1 MNKLLAT
8 ICCTLLVCA
17 CEAQTMRVWMKDGS
31 ERQFAVSEIESV
43 TFSEEG
49 TSMEQLKKEIEQFLD
64 DWNDA
69 MIAAD
74 TVRLGA
80 MMDDGIILRHIT
92 GMTQTKQEWLE
103 EVASGSMDYHE
114 IENRDVSIT
123 FIDSQTADLAFTA
136 VITATIWGSRGTWT
150 LQSTMRLARRD
161 GKWIR
166 VNKDDTNAVRSV
178 RASRSTP
185 SAEYI
190 LSGTPATNKKGIV
203 IRDNKKYVKK

>member
-1 MNKLLAT
+1 MEKLLST
-8 ICCTLLVCA
+8 LYFTLLVCA

-31 ERQFAVSEIESV
+31 ERQFAVSEIDSV

-92 GMTQTKQEWLE
+92 GMTQTKRKWLE
-103 EVASGSMDYHE
+103 EVACGSMKYLK
-114 IENRDVSIT
+114 IEKRDVVVTSNS
-123 FIDSQTADLAFTA
+123 DCSASVSFTS
-136 VITATIWGSRGTWT
+136 VITATIWGGYGTWT
-150 LQSTMRLARRD
+150 LNGTMRLVKRN
-161 GKWIR
+161 GCW
-166 VNKDDTNAVRSV
+166 VR
-178 RASRSTP
+178 
-185 SAEYI
+185 E
-190 LSGTPATNKKGIV
+190 G
-203 IRDNKKYVKK
+203 